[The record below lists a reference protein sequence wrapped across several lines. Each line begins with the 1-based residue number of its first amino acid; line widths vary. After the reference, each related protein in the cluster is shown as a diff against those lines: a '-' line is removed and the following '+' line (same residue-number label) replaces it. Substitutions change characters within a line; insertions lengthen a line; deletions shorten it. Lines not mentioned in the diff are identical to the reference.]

1 MKKTRIVIL
10 AIVIVAAICTAFYI
24 VNNNSK
30 KESAKEAELT
40 EIQKITT
47 RNMEKDYPATP
58 REVIKFYN
66 RIVKCYYG
74 RQYSDD
80 ELEQL
85 ADQALSMFDDDL
97 LKKNEKESYIESV
110 KSDAAQYEEDNKSI
124 SQTDVC
130 DSNDV
135 KYMTDNGD
143 DIAYVTASYF
153 IKNGSSYTKTYQE
166 YVLRKDGD
174 GDWKILTFYK
184 IEGESSE
191 SDEE

>member
-66 RIVKCYYG
+66 RIIKCYYG

-153 IKNGSSYTKTYQE
+153 IKNGSSYTKTYQK
-166 YVLRKDGD
+166 YVLRKDDD

-191 SDEE
+191 SDE

>member
-30 KESAKEAELT
+30 KESAKEAGLT

-153 IKNGSSYTKTYQE
+153 IKTGSSYTKTYQE
-166 YVLRKDGD
+166 YVLRKDDD

-191 SDEE
+191 SDE

>member
-153 IKNGSSYTKTYQE
+153 IKNGSSYSKTYQE

-191 SDEE
+191 SDE

>member
-166 YVLRKDGD
+166 YVLRKDDD

-191 SDEE
+191 SDE

>member
-1 MKKTRIVIL
+1 MKKTRIVIF

-30 KESAKEAELT
+30 KESAKEAGLT

-153 IKNGSSYTKTYQE
+153 IKTGSSYTKTYQE
-166 YVLRKDGD
+166 YVLRKDDD

-191 SDEE
+191 SDE

>member
-30 KESAKEAELT
+30 KESAKEAGLT

-110 KSDAAQYEEDNKSI
+110 KSDAAQYEE
-124 SQTDVC
+124 TDVC

-153 IKNGSSYTKTYQE
+153 IKTGSSYTKTYQE

-191 SDEE
+191 SDE

>member
-66 RIVKCYYG
+66 RIIKCYYG

-153 IKNGSSYTKTYQE
+153 IKNGSSYTKTYQK

-174 GDWKILTFYK
+174 GDWKILNRRR
-184 IEGESSE
+184 IIRER
-191 SDEE
+191 

>member
-30 KESAKEAELT
+30 KESAKEAGLT
-40 EIQKITT
+40 EIQKIST

-153 IKNGSSYTKTYQE
+153 IKTGSSYTKTYQE
-166 YVLRKDGD
+166 YVLRKDDD

-191 SDEE
+191 SDE

>member
-30 KESAKEAELT
+30 KESAKEAGLT

-97 LKKNEKESYIESV
+97 LKKKEKESYIESV

-153 IKNGSSYTKTYQE
+153 IKTGSSYTKTYQE
-166 YVLRKDGD
+166 YVLRKDDD

-191 SDEE
+191 SDE

>member
-30 KESAKEAELT
+30 KESAKEAGLT

-97 LKKNEKESYIESV
+97 LKKNQKESYIESV

-166 YVLRKDGD
+166 YVLRKDDD

-191 SDEE
+191 SDE

>member
-66 RIVKCYYG
+66 RIIKCYYG
-74 RQYSDD
+74 RQSSDD

-191 SDEE
+191 SDE

>member
-30 KESAKEAELT
+30 KESAKEAGLT

-97 LKKNEKESYIESV
+97 LKKNQKESYIESV

-191 SDEE
+191 SDE

>member
-30 KESAKEAELT
+30 KESAKEAGLT

-153 IKNGSSYTKTYQE
+153 IKTGSSYTKTFQE

-191 SDEE
+191 SDE

>member
-30 KESAKEAELT
+30 KESAKEAGLT

-85 ADQALSMFDDDL
+85 ADQALSMCDDDL

-153 IKNGSSYTKTYQE
+153 IKTGSSYTKTYQE
-166 YVLRKDGD
+166 YVLRKDDD

-191 SDEE
+191 SDE

>member
-1 MKKTRIVIL
+1 MKKTRIVML

-30 KESAKEAELT
+30 KESAKEAGLT

-66 RIVKCYYG
+66 RIVKCYYS

-191 SDEE
+191 SDE

>member
-66 RIVKCYYG
+66 RIIKCYYG

-143 DIAYVTASYF
+143 DIAYVTASYS

-166 YVLRKDGD
+166 YVLRKDDD

-191 SDEE
+191 SDE

>member
-110 KSDAAQYEEDNKSI
+110 KSDAVQYEEDNKSI

-191 SDEE
+191 SEE

>member
-10 AIVIVAAICTAFYI
+10 AIVIVATICTAFYI

-30 KESAKEAELT
+30 KESAKEAGLT

-153 IKNGSSYTKTYQE
+153 IKTGSSYTKTYQE

-191 SDEE
+191 SDE

>member
-30 KESAKEAELT
+30 KESAKEAGLT

-97 LKKNEKESYIESV
+97 LKKNEKESYI
-110 KSDAAQYEEDNKSI
+110 
-124 SQTDVC
+124 
-130 DSNDV
+130 DV

-153 IKNGSSYTKTYQE
+153 IKTGSSYTKTYQE
-166 YVLRKDGD
+166 YVLRKDDD

-191 SDEE
+191 SDE

>member
-10 AIVIVAAICTAFYI
+10 AIVIVATICTAFYI

-30 KESAKEAELT
+30 KESAKEAGLT

-130 DSNDV
+130 DSNEV

-153 IKNGSSYTKTYQE
+153 IKTGSSYTKTYQE

-191 SDEE
+191 SDE

>member
-24 VNNNSK
+24 VNNNSII
-30 KESAKEAELT
+30 ESAKEAELT

-191 SDEE
+191 SDE

>member
-66 RIVKCYYG
+66 RIIKCYYG

-191 SDEE
+191 SDE

>member
-40 EIQKITT
+40 EIQKITP

-66 RIVKCYYG
+66 RIIKCYYG

-153 IKNGSSYTKTYQE
+153 IKNGSSYTKTYQK
-166 YVLRKDGD
+166 YVLRKDDD

-191 SDEE
+191 SDE

>member
-30 KESAKEAELT
+30 KESAKEAGLT

-47 RNMEKDYPATP
+47 RNMEKDYPAT

-191 SDEE
+191 SDE

>member
-30 KESAKEAELT
+30 KESAKEAGLT

-110 KSDAAQYEEDNKSI
+110 KSDAAQ
-124 SQTDVC
+124 
-130 DSNDV
+130 
-135 KYMTDNGD
+135 
-143 DIAYVTASYF
+143 
-153 IKNGSSYTKTYQE
+153 
-166 YVLRKDGD
+166 
-174 GDWKILTFYK
+174 
-184 IEGESSE
+184 
-191 SDEE
+191 

>member
-10 AIVIVAAICTAFYI
+10 AIVIVAVICTAFYI

-30 KESAKEAELT
+30 KESAKEAGLT

-153 IKNGSSYTKTYQE
+153 IKTGSSYTKTYQE
-166 YVLRKDGD
+166 YVLRKDDD

-191 SDEE
+191 SDE

>member
-30 KESAKEAELT
+30 KESAKEAGLT

-153 IKNGSSYTKTYQE
+153 IKTGSSYTKTYQE

-174 GDWKILTFYK
+174 GDWKILTVYK

-191 SDEE
+191 SDE

>member
-85 ADQALSMFDDDL
+85 ADQALSMFDDYL
-97 LKKNEKESYIESV
+97 LKKNQKESYIESV

-153 IKNGSSYTKTYQE
+153 IKTGSSYTKTYQE
-166 YVLRKDGD
+166 YVLRKDDD

-191 SDEE
+191 SDE

>member
-110 KSDAAQYEEDNKSI
+110 KSDAAQHEEDNKSI

-153 IKNGSSYTKTYQE
+153 IKTGSSYTKTYQE

-191 SDEE
+191 SDE

>member
-153 IKNGSSYTKTYQE
+153 IKTGSSYTKTYQE
-166 YVLRKDGD
+166 YVLRKDSD

-191 SDEE
+191 SDE

>member
-30 KESAKEAELT
+30 KESAKEAGLT

-143 DIAYVTASYF
+143 DIAYVTASHF
-153 IKNGSSYTKTYQE
+153 IKTGSSYTKTYQE
-166 YVLRKDGD
+166 YVLRKDDD

-191 SDEE
+191 SDE

>member
-66 RIVKCYYG
+66 RIIKCYYG
-74 RQYSDD
+74 IQYSDD

-166 YVLRKDGD
+166 YVLRKDDD

-191 SDEE
+191 SDE

>member
-85 ADQALSMFDDDL
+85 VDQALSMFDDDL

-153 IKNGSSYTKTYQE
+153 IKTGSSYTKTYQE
-166 YVLRKDGD
+166 YVLRKDDD

-191 SDEE
+191 SDE

>member
-30 KESAKEAELT
+30 KESAKEAGLT

-153 IKNGSSYTKTYQE
+153 IKTGSSYTKTYQE
-166 YVLRKDGD
+166 YVLRKDGG

-191 SDEE
+191 SDE

>member
-30 KESAKEAELT
+30 KESAKEAGLT

-47 RNMEKDYPATP
+47 RNMEKDYPPTP

-153 IKNGSSYTKTYQE
+153 IKTGSSYTKTYQE

-191 SDEE
+191 SDE

>member
-58 REVIKFYN
+58 REVVKFYN

-74 RQYSDD
+74 RQYSDE

-153 IKNGSSYTKTYQE
+153 IKTGSSYTKTYQE
-166 YVLRKDGD
+166 YVLRKDDD

-191 SDEE
+191 SDE

>member
-30 KESAKEAELT
+30 KESAKEAGLS

-66 RIVKCYYG
+66 RIVKCYYS

-191 SDEE
+191 SDE

>member
-30 KESAKEAELT
+30 KESAKEAGLT

-124 SQTDVC
+124 SHTDVC

-153 IKNGSSYTKTYQE
+153 IKTGSSYTKTYQE
-166 YVLRKDGD
+166 YVLRKDDD

-191 SDEE
+191 SDE